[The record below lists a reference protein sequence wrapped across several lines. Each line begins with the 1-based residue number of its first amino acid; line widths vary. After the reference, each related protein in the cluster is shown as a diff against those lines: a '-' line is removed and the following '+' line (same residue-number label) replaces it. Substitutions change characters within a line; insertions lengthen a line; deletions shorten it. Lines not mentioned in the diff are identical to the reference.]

1 MERLGRMAVNFS
13 DPPARPHSVSLFR
26 FGVYVS
32 FFLSGLTSL
41 LFEVIWSR
49 QFVTVFGNSSYAIS
63 IVLCAYMAGIGL
75 GGLLGGRLA
84 DRLTRRIF
92 AFALVQA
99 VIAFCALAIPP
110 ALDWMRLFV
119 PTLFV
124 WSSHSVLISAI
135 ARFSLSFAI
144 LVVPCFLMGTT
155 LPLLVRAVTDSD
167 KIIGSRIGLLYC
179 VNTLGAALGCLAGGF
194 WLIGAFGL
202 RATNLLAVVINFVIA
217 VVALAISLRNDVA
230 LPASPVHQTQMP
242 GHYESRVPSSLLLT
256 IALLN
261 GFAAIVCEV
270 LWVRYISFM
279 VGSTYVFPII
289 LCIYLLGAGLGS
301 LFYGLLAGRI
311 RRPAQTLG
319 IVELL
324 MAILIPVMFITSVS
338 VFVRISPPIQIPQ
351 AIAVIAVFLPTV
363 LMGFAFPLLCT
374 VYGRGVQTLGS
385 RTGLLFA
392 VNTVGTVLGAILP
405 IFVLIPFLGIQLT
418 LLLVSVLYGVM
429 GIFLLVFTCFR
440 NRLSFLT
447 FALPAAGVYAAAL
460 FLFFAVVPSDLCKR
474 VFLATDFALAKH
486 TDILFYREGCTG
498 TAVVT
503 QNRINNCRTVYING
517 ISEVPL
523 LYPHQLCFKMIG
535 DLAPM
540 LHPTPDDVLMI
551 CFGGGVAAGATSV
564 LPDVKSLTIVDLEQS
579 VVKAASLLSQENNN
593 LLQNPKAHVV
603 IDDGRNYIMTSQRKW
618 PVIIS
623 DSTHPKSGDS
633 WVLYTREFYQQVR
646 DHLADDGVF
655 VEWVP
660 IHGLKTDE
668 FKIIART
675 FQSVFPHTSLWVVH
689 GVDEQARFVAYVLFA
704 ATPQPL
710 KIDVANLQ
718 NRLSAE
724 PVRRDLEPYGLHTP
738 AGFLDSF
745 LCAEDSLR
753 KWTGPGP
760 VNTDDLPFTQYKT
773 WYSRGP
779 MFRNSDFL
787 EPMEDIWPFLC
798 NAGSEENAKLLRQAL
813 ALRAN
818 VNRLALAGNLDKA
831 YSVLPD
837 DIRYRQMK
845 SLYEKG
851 PQYVNALVDLFRDDL
866 KVLESLAILRISG
879 PGGLQAATP
888 IYQRILKLDPKNVN
902 ALNCLGAIC
911 INANLLPQAQN
922 YLTLAVQQQPDC
934 LNARYNL
941 GLVFYRQGLAK
952 QALPHLRYCLSKDP
966 TDQAVKTMLAY
977 IENSPKAAPQDNNS
991 IETLASKIQN

>member
-1 MERLGRMAVNFS
+1 
-13 DPPARPHSVSLFR
+13 VSLFR

-75 GGLLGGRLA
+75 GGLLGGWLA

-92 AFALVQA
+92 AFAVVQA
-99 VIAFCALAIPP
+99 AIAFCALAIPP
-110 ALDWMRLFV
+110 MLDWMRLLV
-119 PTLFV
+119 PTLSV
-124 WSSHSVLISAI
+124 WSPDSLLISTL
-135 ARFSLSFAI
+135 ARFGLSFAV

-167 KIIGSRIGLLYC
+167 KIIGSSLGLLYC

-202 RATNLLAVVINFVIA
+202 RATNLLAVIINFAIA
-217 VVALAISLRNDVA
+217 LVALVISIHNDVA
-230 LPASPVHQTQMP
+230 LPAVPTHQAQTP
-242 GHYESRVPSSLLLT
+242 GHYNESHVPSSLLLT
-256 IALLN
+256 IAFLN

-279 VGSTYVFPII
+279 VSSTYVFPII
-289 LCIYLLGAGLGS
+289 LCIYLLGAGLGG
-301 LFYGLLAGRI
+301 LFYGLLAKRL
-311 RRPAQTLG
+311 RRPELMLG
-319 IVELL
+319 VAELL
-324 MAILIPVMFITSVS
+324 MAILVPAMFITSVS
-338 VFVRISPPIQIPQ
+338 VFVRTSPPIQNLQ
-351 AIAVIAVFLPTV
+351 AIAAIAVFLPTV

-392 VNTVGTVLGAILP
+392 VNTIGTVLGAILP
-405 IFVLIPFLGIQLT
+405 IFVLIPFLGIQLSF
-418 LLLVSVLYGVM
+418 LLVSVLYGVM
-429 GIFLLVFTCFR
+429 GILLLAFTCLM
-440 NRLSFLT
+440 NRPSILT
-447 FALPAAGVYAAAL
+447 VALPAAGVYAVAL
-460 FLFFAVVPSDLCKR
+460 FLFFTVVPSDLCKR
-474 VFLATDFALAKH
+474 VFLATDFSLAKH

-523 LYPHQLCFKMIG
+523 LYPHLLCFKMIG

-540 LHPTPDDVLMI
+540 LHPAPDDVLMI

-564 LPDVKSLTIVDLEQS
+564 LPDVKSLTIVDLEQG

-593 LLQNPKAHVV
+593 LLQNPKTHVV

-675 FQSVFPHTSLWVVH
+675 FQSVFPHTSLWVVY
-689 GVDEQARFVAYVLFA
+689 GVDEQARFVVYVLFA

-718 NRLSAE
+718 SRLSAE

-773 WYSRGP
+773 LYSQGS
-779 MFRNSDFL
+779 MFRNADFF
-787 EPMEDIWPFLC
+787 EPMEDIWPFLF

-818 VNRLALAGNLDKA
+818 VNRLVLAGDIAKA
-831 YSVLPD
+831 YSVLSD
-837 DIRYRQMK
+837 DVRYRQMK
-845 SLYEKG
+845 RLYEEG
-851 PQYVNALVDLFRDDL
+851 PQYVNVLVDLFRDNP
-866 KVLESLAILRISG
+866 KVLELLAHLRSSC
-879 PGGLQAATP
+879 PGGFQATAP

-902 ALNCLGAIC
+902 ALNSLGAIC
-911 INANLLPQAQN
+911 INANLLPQAEN

-934 LNARYNL
+934 LTARYNL
-941 GLVFYRQGLAK
+941 GLVFYRQGRAK
-952 QALPHLRYCLSKDP
+952 DAIPHLRYCLSKDP
-966 TDQAVKTMLAY
+966 ADQAVKSMLAY
-977 IENSPKAAPQDNNS
+977 IENPRRPVSQDNNS
-991 IETLASKIQN
+991 VSTPASKISN

>member
-1 MERLGRMAVNFS
+1 M
-13 DPPARPHSVSLFR
+13 
-26 FGVYVS
+26 
-32 FFLSGLTSL
+32 
-41 LFEVIWSR
+41 
-49 QFVTVFGNSSYAIS
+49 
-63 IVLCAYMAGIGL
+63 
-75 GGLLGGRLA
+75 
-84 DRLTRRIF
+84 
-92 AFALVQA
+92 
-99 VIAFCALAIPP
+99 
-110 ALDWMRLFV
+110 LDWMRLLV
-119 PTLFV
+119 PTLSV
-124 WSSHSVLISAI
+124 WSPHSLLISAL
-135 ARFSLSFAI
+135 ARFGLSFAV

-167 KIIGSRIGLLYC
+167 KIIGFSLGLLYC

-217 VVALAISLRNDVA
+217 FVALVISIRSDVA
-230 LPASPVHQTQMP
+230 LPAVPAHQTQMP
-242 GHYESRVPSSLLLT
+242 GHYNESRVPSTLLLT
-256 IALLN
+256 IAFLN

-279 VGSTYVFPII
+279 VSSTYVFPII

-301 LFYGLLAGRI
+301 LIYGLLAKRF
-311 RRPAQTLG
+311 RRPELTLG
-319 IVELL
+319 VAELL

-392 VNTVGTVLGAILP
+392 VNTIGTVLGAILP
-405 IFVLIPFLGIQLT
+405 IFVLIPFLGIQLSF
-418 LLLVSVLYGVM
+418 LLVSVLYGVM
-429 GIFLLVFTCFR
+429 GILLLVFTSLK
-440 NRLSFLT
+440 NRFLILSVT
-447 FALPAAGVYAAAL
+447 GVYAVAL
-460 FLFFAVVPSDLCKR
+460 FLFFIVVPSDLCKQ

-486 TDILFYREGCTG
+486 TNILFYREGRTG

-517 ISEVPL
+517 VSEVPL
-523 LYPHQLCFKMIG
+523 LYAHQLCFKMIG

-540 LHPTPDDVLMI
+540 LHPAPDDVLMI

-646 DHLADDGVF
+646 DHLAADGVF

-660 IHGLKTDE
+660 IHGLCLDE

-675 FQSVFPHTSLWVVH
+675 FQSVFPHTSLWVVY

-773 WYSRGP
+773 RYSHGP
-779 MFRNSDFL
+779 AFRNADFL
-787 EPMEDIWPFLC
+787 VPMEDIWPFLF

-813 ALRAN
+813 VLRAK
-818 VNRLALAGNLDKA
+818 VNHLALAGDLDKA
-831 YSVLPD
+831 YSLLPD

-845 SLYEKG
+845 NLYEKG
-851 PQYVNALVDLFRDDL
+851 PQYVNALVDLFRDDP
-866 KVLESLAILRISG
+866 KVLELLALLRLSG
-879 PGGLQAATP
+879 PQGLRGAAP
-888 IYQRILKLDPKNVN
+888 IYQRILKCDPKNVN
-902 ALNCLGAIC
+902 ALTSLGAIC
-911 INANLLPQAQN
+911 INANLLPQAES
-922 YLTLAVQQQPDC
+922 YLTLAVQQQPDYFA
-934 LNARYNL
+934 ARYNL
-941 GLVFYRQGLAK
+941 GLVFYRQGRARD
-952 QALPHLRYCLSKDP
+952 AVPHLRYCLSKEPDN
-966 TDQAVKTMLAY
+966 QAVKGMLTN
-977 IENSPKAAPQDNNS
+977 IDNLKSVPHDNNS
-991 IETLASKIQN
+991 ISTLTSKSSN